1 MKFLVMRPHQG
12 DKWYR
17 DGDIREARESEV
29 AHLVRGGVLRKMDEP
44 PANKARYVL
53 EDKAAPLADGRL
65 VRRNLRSHRQR
76 PECESR
82 AARKNPGP
90 LQSPDG

>member
-53 EDKAAPLADGRL
+53 EDKAAPLADGPTG
-65 VRRNLRSHRQR
+65 
-76 PECESR
+76 PEKPAQSSP
-82 AARKNPGP
+82 AARVRKPRRSKKSGA
-90 LQSPDG
+90 SAKS